1 MDGPDILVRTLSQPA
16 VPDKHGNLWQY
27 HSRSDRH
34 SKVACWAI
42 LFDLLQNSSLLAS
55 HVATSKVRFGI
66 NRQMRDFRTNRTKD
80 LDLVIGRPGPN
91 LLSRAPTTMEE
102 LAVRWGVRLSPE
114 QQVTLTQLPPLAE
127 GTVGNVLLALEAKAC
142 MTAHIKALPRL
153 FDELTSSYATV
164 HADTQQ
170 ALAVGFVMIN
180 AARTFVSPDLNKY
193 DLSVQHPTVST
204 HPAHAATRAVAK
216 VMEIERRTSA
226 TKDGFD
232 ALGVT
237 VVVMHNDGS
246 PVELLH
252 EPPAPRPEDV
262 HSYQRMVGRLAQAY
276 DLSFA
281 GV

>member
-1 MDGPDILVRTLSQPA
+1 MDGADILVRTLSQPA
-16 VPDKHGNLWQY
+16 VPDKYGNLWQY

-42 LFDLLQNSSLLAS
+42 LFDLLQSSALLAA
-55 HVATSKVRFGI
+55 HVTTGKVQFGI

-80 LDLVIGRPGPN
+80 LDLVIGRPGQDP
-91 LLSRAPTTMEE
+91 LPRPPATMEG
-102 LAVRWGVRLSPE
+102 LAVRWGIRLSPE
-114 QQVTLTQLPPLAE
+114 QQIILRELPPLVE

-180 AARTFVSPDLNKY
+180 AAPTFVSTDLNKY

-226 TKDGFD
+226 TRDGFD

-237 VVVMHNDGS
+237 VVSMRNDGS
-246 PVELLH
+246 PVELL
-252 EPPAPRPEDV
+252 EGPPAPRPQDV
-262 HSYQRMVGRLAQAY
+262 FSYQRMIGRLAQAY
-276 DLSFA
+276 DVSFA
-281 GV
+281 GI